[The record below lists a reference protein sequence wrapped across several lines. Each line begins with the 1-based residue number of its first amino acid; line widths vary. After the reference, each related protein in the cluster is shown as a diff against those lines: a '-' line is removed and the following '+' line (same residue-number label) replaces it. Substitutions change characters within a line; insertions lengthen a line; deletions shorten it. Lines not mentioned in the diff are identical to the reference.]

1 MKGVVFAQFLDMVEA
16 RWGLE
21 VVDRILLAAAPASGG
36 AYTAIGTYD
45 WRELVALV
53 GELSREV
60 DTPVPDLL
68 HAYGRHLF
76 SVFVQAY
83 PQFFAGA
90 STAPEF
96 LGRVESFIH
105 PEVHKL
111 YPDAELPHFVTCA
124 TEDGLTMQYR
134 SERPFAEFARGLIEG
149 CMAHFGAEA
158 EVQMQPHCNG
168 AVFHIR
174 PRRATACQVR

>member
-16 RWGLE
+16 RFGLE
-21 VVDRILLAAAPASGG
+21 VVDRMLLAAAPASGG

-60 DTPVPDLL
+60 GTPVPALL

-76 SVFVQAY
+76 SVFVRAY

-96 LGRVESFIH
+96 LGRVEGFIH

-134 SERPFAEFARGLIEG
+134 SQRPFADFARGLIEG
-149 CMAHFGAEA
+149 CLAHFRTDA
-158 EVQMQPHCNG
+158 EVAMESHRNG

-174 PRRATACQVR
+174 LRGAAPCPAR